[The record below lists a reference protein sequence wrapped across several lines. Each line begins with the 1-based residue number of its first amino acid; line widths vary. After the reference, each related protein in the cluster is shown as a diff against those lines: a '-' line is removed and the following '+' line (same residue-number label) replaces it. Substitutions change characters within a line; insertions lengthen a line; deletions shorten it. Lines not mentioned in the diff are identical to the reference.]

1 MTTAKDFEA
10 NESVQ
15 SEAGLRS
22 QVMAALS
29 YLGILCFVP
38 LLLAQDD
45 EFVQFHARQGL
56 VLWMWGVIAVF
67 TLSLPGFGKWFFSFS
82 GMGIM
87 ALCAFGLVA
96 VALKRAWRLPLIG
109 VVAERL

>member
-1 MTTAKDFEA
+1 MTDETV
-10 NESVQ
+10 ES
-15 SEAGLRS
+15 EGGLRAR
-22 QVMAALS
+22 VMAAFS

-38 LLLAQDD
+38 LLLNRDD

-56 VLWMWGVIAVF
+56 VLWMWGVLAIFA
-67 TLSLPGFGKWFFSFS
+67 LSLPGIGKWFFSFS

-87 ALCAFGLVA
+87 AFSALGLVS
-96 VALKRAWRLPLIG
+96 VLLQRAWRLPLIH